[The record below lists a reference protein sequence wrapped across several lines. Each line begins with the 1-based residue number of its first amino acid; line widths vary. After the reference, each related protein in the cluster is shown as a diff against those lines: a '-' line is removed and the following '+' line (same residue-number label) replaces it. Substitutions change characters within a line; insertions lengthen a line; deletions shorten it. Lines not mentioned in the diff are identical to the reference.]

1 MREKDFHREL
11 DAIKELLGQRMPG
24 KKKTSQLDRME
35 RKLDK
40 VLAFLKNLPVGP
52 DDPRLAEAT
61 ESLKQNKEKLEEAI
75 TTNTDPEVP
84 DPTPVP

>member
-1 MREKDFHREL
+1 MKDKDFHGEL
-11 DAIKELLGQRMPG
+11 NAIKGLLGQPMPG
-24 KKKTSQLDRME
+24 KKKTSQLDRIE
-35 RKLDK
+35 KKLDK
-40 VLAFLKNLPVGP
+40 VLAFLKDLPVGP